1 MKYFVIVMMFCLSV
15 FASENKTKVD
25 ITKPHKISEH
35 EKLSDKEKKY
45 QAYKAQLEKE
55 NQKLEDDGFCSCNNN

>member
-1 MKYFVIVMMFCLSV
+1 MKYFIALMTLCLSMS
-15 FASENKTKVD
+15 ANESQKKVD